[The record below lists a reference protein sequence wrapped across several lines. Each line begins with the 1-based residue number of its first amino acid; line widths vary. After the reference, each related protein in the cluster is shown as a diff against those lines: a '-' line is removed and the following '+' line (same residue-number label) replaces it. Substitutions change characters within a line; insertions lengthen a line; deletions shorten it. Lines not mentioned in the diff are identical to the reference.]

1 MRMKTGWVAMVVVL
15 LFAAVP
21 VQAQEQ
27 EVRTYTES
35 YIEEQIQE
43 GSFHGASVSIV
54 QDGEVVL
61 SEGYGFAN
69 VQNQT
74 EAEADTLFRAGSV
87 GKSMTAA
94 AVLQLVEDGALSLEA
109 PITDMLSITLANEP
123 EETVTIPDL
132 LTHTAGFD
140 ETVIEFYTDSLENVS
155 YTRFLEERTPRLKRE
170 PGTEV
175 EYSNVGL
182 TIAGQLVEDASGVPF
197 PEYVNEN
204 IFEPLGM
211 ENSSFEQHEDPSLVS
226 ASYVGG
232 EVFPYSYFHMVPAGS
247 ITTSADDMA
256 RYMTAHLERD
266 PALAS
271 ENSYTLMHEPQF
283 HMHEDVAGMNFG
295 HYESQFG
302 GVDAVRHDGSIDAFL
317 SSMILVPELDLGI
330 FISTNGVNGL
340 ESQRV
345 IPDFLDGLAEI
356 LAPGVEQLE
365 TADNPTDQSELDSYT
380 GSYTMNRTNEY
391 GPLSV
396 MQVFNPTISV
406 EAESDGSLLVEDLRF
421 SGGWTAMKETM
432 TPLVFQEEEGYE
444 TLALLEGERFV
455 SSVHPM
461 MVFEKVPAVGE
472 RTISYVVLGFIGA
485 VSVFFLLV
493 IPIRG
498 LYRIIRRRK
507 IPHKSHRILAF
518 FTVFTLLLS
527 AGVLTAAVQLLVYGS
542 VTAGTF
548 MLAVPL
554 VPLLLALIYA
564 LVWRRADFGKSTFG
578 FILIQTAV
586 VLFAAFALYWQM
598 TPFHV

>member
-1 MRMKTGWVAMVVVL
+1 
-15 LFAAVP
+15 
-21 VQAQEQ
+21 
-27 EVRTYTES
+27 
-35 YIEEQIQE
+35 
-43 GSFHGASVSIV
+43 
-54 QDGEVVL
+54 
-61 SEGYGFAN
+61 
-69 VQNQT
+69 
-74 EAEADTLFRAGSV
+74 
-87 GKSMTAA
+87 
-94 AVLQLVEDGALSLEA
+94 
-109 PITDMLSITLANEP
+109 
-123 EETVTIPDL
+123 
-132 LTHTAGFD
+132 
-140 ETVIEFYTDSLENVS
+140 
-155 YTRFLEERTPRLKRE
+155 
-170 PGTEV
+170 
-175 EYSNVGL
+175 
-182 TIAGQLVEDASGVPF
+182 
-197 PEYVNEN
+197 
-204 IFEPLGM
+204 
-211 ENSSFEQHEDPSLVS
+211 
-226 ASYVGG
+226 
-232 EVFPYSYFHMVPAGS
+232 
-247 ITTSADDMA
+247 
-256 RYMTAHLERD
+256 
-266 PALAS
+266 
-271 ENSYTLMHEPQF
+271 
-283 HMHEDVAGMNFG
+283 
-295 HYESQFG
+295 
-302 GVDAVRHDGSIDAFL
+302 
-317 SSMILVPELDLGI
+317 
-330 FISTNGVNGL
+330 
-340 ESQRV
+340 
-345 IPDFLDGLAEI
+345 
-356 LAPGVEQLE
+356 VEQLE

-421 SGGWTAMKETM
+421 SGGWTAMEETM

-444 TLALLEGERFV
+444 KLALLEGERFV

-493 IPIRG
+493 IPVRG

-507 IPHKSHRILAF
+507 VPNKSHRILAF